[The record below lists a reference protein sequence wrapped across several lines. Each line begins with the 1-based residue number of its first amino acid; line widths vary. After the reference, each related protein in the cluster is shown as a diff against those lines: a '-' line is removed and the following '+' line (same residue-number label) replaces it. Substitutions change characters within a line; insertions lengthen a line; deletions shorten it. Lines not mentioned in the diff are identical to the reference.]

1 MQADTKGN
9 KNEHFQAVHTRI
21 HQGYQ
26 SKSKIFQ
33 MKQLE
38 TQQKRLFLKIKS
50 HIKPCKRTT
59 LWSSFIFIYSRNGTI
74 KANIISPFT
83 LITISPYLFCIWESP
98 LPPVTLISSPYPYDP
113 YLSCPVPLSS
123 SSEVEE
129 EERVEYE
136 AAKEIRLI
144 QRVSNFGA

>member
-1 MQADTKGN
+1 MGTQSNNEQIENISKPFMQADTKGN

-113 YLSCPVPLSS
+113 YLSCPFIFL
-123 SSEVEE
+123 
-129 EERVEYE
+129 
-136 AAKEIRLI
+136 
-144 QRVSNFGA
+144 Q